1 MPVSLSTDAT
11 LRGLT
16 LSGVDFGTFASDTES
31 YSATVPYRLNQTAV
45 IPTVNHSGARY
56 VTKRGGVTDADGT
69 VSLAVGSN
77 VISVVVT
84 AEDGSTTKTYTVS
97 VTRAAPSTDAT
108 LKGLSLSVVNVG
120 PVDYGT
126 FASDTESYMATV
138 AYDVAQVLG
147 ACNTE
152 RPPSEICHKDWR
164 SLCSAQRVM
173 DRCLFDNRR

>member
-11 LRGLT
+11 LKGLT

-45 IPTVNHSGARY
+45 NPTVNHSGARY
-56 VTKRGGVTDADGT
+56 VTKLGGVTDADGT

-77 VISVVVT
+77 DITIVVT

-126 FASDTESYMATV
+126 FASDIESYTATV
-138 AYDVAQVLG
+138 AYDVAQVSVLATPNAPERDMSQKMEESLLG
-147 ACNTE
+147 
-152 RPPSEICHKDWR
+152 PMDYGQM
-164 SLCSAQRVM
+164 SL
-173 DRCLFDNRR
+173 